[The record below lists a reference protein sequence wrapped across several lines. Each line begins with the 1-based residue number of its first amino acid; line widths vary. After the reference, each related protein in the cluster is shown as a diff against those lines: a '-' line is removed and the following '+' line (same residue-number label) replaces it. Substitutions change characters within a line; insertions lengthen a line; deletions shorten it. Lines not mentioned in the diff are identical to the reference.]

1 MTDANVICIKW
12 GTPFPAEEVNILY
25 RAAKRNTQRN
35 LRFFCLTD
43 DPAGLDPAIEP
54 LALGHEPFEGRIR
67 AVQDSTIKKGSKLR
81 KISMFRPDLIP
92 DLNGP
97 LLALDIDVVITGGID
112 DLLDYAPGQICM
124 AQPFS
129 KRAKVPTR
137 GEGSVLRFDPAE
149 HGFLY
154 EAMAQEPEKMVLR
167 GQGSEQSYTS
177 EVAFEQG
184 KLQHFPD
191 PWVISFKLHCRPPR
205 PLNLV
210 QAPTL
215 PADARI
221 VCFHGQPSVAQA
233 TMGYSAGPFKSTKPA
248 PWLKTHYS

>member
-12 GTPFPAEEVNILY
+12 GTPFPAEEVNVLY
-25 RAAKRNTQRN
+25 RAARRNTKRS

-43 DPAGLDPAIEP
+43 DPKGLDPAIEALP
-54 LALGHEPFEGRIR
+54 LGHEPFEDRIK
-67 AVQDSTIKKGSKLR
+67 AVKDSTIKKGSKLR
-81 KISMFRPDLIP
+81 KISMFRPDLIR

-112 DLLDYAPGQICM
+112 DLLDFAPGNICM
-124 AQPFS
+124 AKSFS

-137 GEGSVLRFDPAE
+137 GEGSVLRFDPTE
-149 HGFLY
+149 HAFLY
-154 EAMAQEPEKMVLR
+154 EAIAQEPEKMVLR

-177 EVAFEQG
+177 EVAYEHG
-184 KLQHFPD
+184 KLRHFPD
-191 PWVISFKLHCRPPR
+191 PWVVSFKLHCRPPR

-210 QAPTL
+210 QAPKL
-215 PADARI
+215 PVDARI

-233 TMGYSAGPFKSTKPA
+233 IAGHAAGPFKSTRPA
-248 PWLKTHYS
+248 TWLRRHTS